1 MKSRLPEAGEA
12 SNRRRLGRAEPTLKH
27 LGRPRPAEKRLL
39 VAVAWSSDERW
50 RAIAQEQKVLLVGPH
65 RSIVLPLRALDL
77 AWTRDLS

>member
-1 MKSRLPEAGEA
+1 
-12 SNRRRLGRAEPTLKH
+12 
-27 LGRPRPAEKRLL
+27 
-39 VAVAWSSDERW
+39 VAVACSSDERW

>member
-1 MKSRLPEAGEA
+1 
-12 SNRRRLGRAEPTLKH
+12 
-27 LGRPRPAEKRLL
+27 